1 MTPQQC
7 KGARFLLGISIAEL
21 ADASGVSHATIRAF
35 EGGAVNTHA
44 VKQEK
49 IKVALEG
56 RGVVF
61 RVAPDP
67 GRHPSPSLL
76 RFDDGSSVELGQA

>member
-7 KGARFLLGISIAEL
+7 KGARFLLGLSITEL
-21 ADASGVSHATIRAF
+21 ADVAGVAHTTIRAF

-44 VKQEK
+44 AKQEL
-49 IKVALEG
+49 IKAALEK

-61 RVAPDP
+61 RAAPVP
-67 GRHPSPSLL
+67 GQHPNPSLL
-76 RFDDGSSVELGQA
+76 RFDDGSSVEVEDP